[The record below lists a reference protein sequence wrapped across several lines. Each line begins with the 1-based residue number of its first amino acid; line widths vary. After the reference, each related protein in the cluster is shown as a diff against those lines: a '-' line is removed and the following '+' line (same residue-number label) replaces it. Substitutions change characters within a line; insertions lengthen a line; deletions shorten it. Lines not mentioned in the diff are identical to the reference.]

1 MRIITLIIL
10 FLGSILDNLLLIG
23 STIFD
28 TLNFTNLMVFH
39 TITVTLIFV
48 YYFYIAGEK
57 IQLPFYIA
65 LFIPGFGLIFLF
77 FLYLSLTLFDKRSD
91 LIEDYEKYI
100 EYINEVV
107 LEKQIDV
114 QKEIN
119 VTPAFVNLAVAS
131 NEKKKNVIIDLIS
144 DDIDVKVHILR
155 KALKDND
162 PEVVHY
168 ASSTLNL
175 IENEYE
181 KRINALRDAYISKG
195 SKEILRELIDVH
207 NKYIKFG
214 LLSEEFLKFQL
225 KEHLEIIEEYISK
238 FTPDYG
244 LLIKKVDILINLEE
258 YDKACEILRNL
269 YAKYPENI
277 MNYIY
282 TMKILFNQRKYK
294 EVAKVAK
301 KIKELNLIVPEKYKS
316 IIEFWR

>member
-1 MRIITLIIL
+1 MRTIILIVL
-10 FLGSILDNLLLIG
+10 FLGSIFDNSILIAN
-23 STIFD
+23 TIFD
-28 TLNFTNLMVFH
+28 TLDFTNLIVFH
-39 TITVTLIFV
+39 TVIVTLIFI

-100 EYINEVV
+100 EYINEMVF
-107 LEKQIDV
+107 EKQIDV

-119 VTPAFVNLAVAS
+119 VTPAFDSLAVAS

-144 DDIDVKVHILR
+144 DDIDVKVHILKR
-155 KALKDND
+155 ALKDND

-175 IENEYE
+175 IEDEYE
-181 KRINALRDAYISKG
+181 KRINNLRDDYISKG
-195 SKEILRELIDVH
+195 SERILRELIEVH
-207 NKYIKFG
+207 DKYIKSG
-214 LLSEEFLKFQL
+214 LLSEELLKFQL
-225 KEHLEIIEEYISK
+225 REHLEIIEEYISK
-238 FTPDYG
+238 FTPDYD
-244 LLIKKVDILINLEE
+244 LLIRKVDILINLEE

-269 YAKYPENI
+269 YTKYPENI

-282 TMKILFNQRKYK
+282 TMKILFNQRKFK

-301 KIKELNLIVPEKYKS
+301 KIKELNLIVPEEYKS